1 MREPRR
7 RRGGGLGAAELAG
20 AAALGLACAALASPR
35 GAAAQDDGGGGIFAG
50 ILEGTLRD
58 LGSRF
63 GEKEA
68 EEEARPSYRELMNRL
83 GASQEQEQDLTSA
96 AMSSLVAQGKPVS
109 QGSLMSE
116 VSSLIDEIEAEFASG
131 GGGWE
136 VARPRRGRQG
146 GGAQEEEQEQTEEQE
161 EEPGEAMFG
170 DSDRTGAA
178 FMDDLILDA
187 MAAREAR
194 SSEVTGERVGRT
206 AGGR

>member
-7 RRGGGLGAAELAG
+7 RRGAGLGAVELAG
-20 AAALGLACAALASPR
+20 AAALGLACAALTSPR
-35 GAAAQDDGGGGIFAG
+35 GAAAQDDGGGGIFTG
-50 ILEGTLRD
+50 ILRD
-58 LGSRF
+58 LSSRF
-63 GEKEA
+63 APEKEPD
-68 EEEARPSYRELMNRL
+68 EDARPSYRELMSRL

-109 QGSLMSE
+109 QDSLMSE
-116 VSSLIDEIEAEFASG
+116 VSSLIDEIEAEFARG
-131 GGGWE
+131 GGGGE

-146 GGAQEEEQEQTEEQE
+146 GGAQEEEEEEAQEQ

-194 SSEVTGERVGRT
+194 SSEVAGESVGRT
-206 AGGR
+206 AGGQ